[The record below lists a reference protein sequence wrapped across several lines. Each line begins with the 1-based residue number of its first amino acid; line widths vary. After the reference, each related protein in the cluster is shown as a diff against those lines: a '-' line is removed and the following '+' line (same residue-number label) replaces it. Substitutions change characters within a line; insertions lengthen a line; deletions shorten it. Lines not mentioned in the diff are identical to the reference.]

1 MQQTPMRYSKPLKA
15 FLPIAGTWWILA
27 LALIPMWGMFF
38 ALEQSPTLFDAPPLS
53 VVDLMPLIMRT
64 LVLALGVS
72 LSALTLGTWLAFIH
86 VRYEFNGNRWLSLMS
101 TLPLAIPSYLL
112 AAIIRES
119 FAPRGGIGSLFGTQS
134 AFTGMGAALLVLTLS
149 CTPYVQV
156 LVTAALRQTSASPDE
171 AARTLGAT
179 PWRRFIFLTIPR
191 LRPTWAFA
199 LVIVA
204 FYVISDFGAVAVL
217 DCEVLTW
224 ALYQARHVPA
234 DAMRMGFGLVACTL
248 PMLAFMRWL
257 HGRQKAEKAMSET
270 RVLSQE
276 PLPKS
281 LFVPTYLTYALI
293 IGLGLLLPLFTIAQW
308 IFSGLQY
315 GEQFAGLGPLLQNT
329 LFYTVFGALLT
340 LAAALLPAYTIGR
353 KKHRYGA
360 AAEHSVYA
368 TSAVPGILIA
378 TGIFFLVLGLKR
390 HEFNAS
396 ILGLLETSGL
406 FLIFGYIMRFLSE
419 GYAALKPAVLSLDL
433 RHEESAQTLGA
444 KPWRIFQK
452 ITFPAIKP
460 GVKAAYLLL
469 FIAIAKELPITLMLT
484 PLGKQTLAYRIF
496 DAQQEGVLP
505 DAGLAALLLLIMA
518 LCVQLVLLRWNKS

>member
-1 MQQTPMRYSKPLKA
+1 LQQAQTRHSNPFKT
-15 FLPIAGTWWILA
+15 FLPVAGTWWILA
-27 LALIPMWGMFF
+27 LALIPLWGMFF
-38 ALEQSPTLFDAPPLS
+38 ALEHSPTLFEAPPLS
-53 VVDLMPLIMRT
+53 FADLLPLILRT

-72 LSALTLGTWLAFIH
+72 LGALTLGTGLAFVH
-86 VRYEFNGNRWLSLMS
+86 VRYNFKGNRWLSLMS
-101 TLPLAIPSYLL
+101 TLPLAVPSYLL
-112 AAIIRES
+112 AAMIRES
-119 FAPRGGIGSLFGTQS
+119 LAPRGSLGAFFGTQS
-134 AFTGMGAALLVLTLS
+134 AFTGMSAALLVLTLS
-149 CTPYVQV
+149 CTPYVQI
-156 LVTAALRQTSASPDE
+156 LVTAALRQTPASPDE

-179 PWRRFIFLTIPR
+179 PWRRFISLTLPR

-224 ALYQARHVPA
+224 ALYQARHAPA

-248 PMLAFMRWL
+248 PLLAFIRWL
-257 HGRQKAEKAMSET
+257 HGQQRAEKAMSET
-270 RVLSQE
+270 RVLPRV
-276 PLPKS
+276 PLPKG
-281 LFVPTYLTYALI
+281 LVIPTYLTYAFI

-308 IFSGLQY
+308 IFAGLQY
-315 GEQFAGLGPLLQNT
+315 GEQFATLGPLLQNT
-329 LFYTVFGALLT
+329 LIYTVFGALLT

-353 KKHRYGA
+353 NKHRYGA
-360 AAEHSVYA
+360 VAEHSVYA

-378 TGIFFLVLGLKR
+378 TGIFFLVLGLKQY
-390 HEFNAS
+390 EFNTS
-396 ILGLLETSGL
+396 ILSLLETSGL
-406 FLIFGYIMRFLSE
+406 FLIFGYVMRFLSE
-419 GYAALKPAVLSLDL
+419 GYAALKPAILNLDL

-460 GVKAAYLLL
+460 GIKAAYLLL

-518 LCVQLVLLRWNKS
+518 LCVQLVLMRWNKS